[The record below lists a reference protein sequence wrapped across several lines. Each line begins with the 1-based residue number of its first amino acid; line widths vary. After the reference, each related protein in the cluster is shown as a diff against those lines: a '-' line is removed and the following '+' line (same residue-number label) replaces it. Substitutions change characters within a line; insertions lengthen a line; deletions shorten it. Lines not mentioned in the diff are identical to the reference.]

1 MDMKRRGP
9 EAWPRALDVGH
20 SEGYPIRERL
30 RPGFPGLFFSHFL
43 GLEIAWKAI
52 NAHNNAM
59 MPISISIHLLLPFVK
74 VLPPF
79 FMIHG

>member
-9 EAWPRALDVGH
+9 EARPRALDVGH
-20 SEGYPIRERL
+20 SEGYPISE
-30 RPGFPGLFFSHFL
+30 LFETRVPWPLFSHFL